1 MRNKKL
7 MICAALM
14 LVCVCGN
21 SQITKAQICTRSA
34 ITVSQNTI
42 NTSASLNA
50 TMSAIS
56 LPEMFDTD
64 CLSKTTE
71 NVLEDTD
78 SGILIHV
85 LSKMYVK
92 SDVRIRSQKGKDNKI
107 VDVLKFGKSITVL
120 NYDPKKSWQEVE
132 YKGKI
137 RYICTDYLTKHKPKL
152 AKITNIKLHGL
163 STEQKQRA
171 YTMAEICIKE
181 WKKYGVLPS
190 VCIAQAMKEST
201 LGKHCYGN
209 NLWGIL
215 TRKGTLVCYS
225 SLESGVYGYLRV
237 INNGC
242 YGSAPFTKDASSQI
256 SKILAGG
263 YCVPVGN
270 YYSNVMWIIN
280 KYGLERFD
288 QMI

>member
-7 MICAALM
+7 MICATLM
-14 LVCVCGN
+14 LVCFCGN
-21 SQITKAQICTRSA
+21 SQITKAQLCTGSA
-34 ITVSQNTI
+34 ITTLQNTT
-42 NTSASLNA
+42 NAPVSLNT

-64 CLSKTTE
+64 CLSEATE

-85 LSKMYVK
+85 LSKMYAK
-92 SDVRIRSQKGKDNKI
+92 SDVRIRSKKSTDSHI
-107 VDVLKFGKSITVL
+107 VDVLKFGKPITVL
-120 NYDPKKSWQEVE
+120 NYDPQKSWQEVE
-132 YKGKI
+132 YKGKT
-137 RYICTDYLTKHKPKL
+137 RYICTDYLTKHKPKT
-152 AKITNIKLHGL
+152 ANVANIKLSGL
-163 STEQKQRA
+163 STVQQQRA
-171 YTMAEICIKE
+171 YTIARVCIKE
-181 WKKYGVLPS
+181 WKNYGVLPS
-190 VCIAQAMKEST
+190 VAIAQAMQEST
-201 LGKHCYGN
+201 LGKYCRGN
-209 NLWGIL
+209 NLWGICS
-215 TRKGTLVCYS
+215 GAVHYS

-242 YGSAPFTKDASSQI
+242 YGSAPFAKDASSQI

-270 YYSNVMWIIN
+270 YYNDVMNIIN

-288 QMI
+288 KLI

>member
-14 LVCVCGN
+14 LVCFCGN
-21 SQITKAQICTRSA
+21 SQITKAQICTGSA
-34 ITVSQNTI
+34 ITVSQNTMDA
-42 NTSASLNA
+42 SASLNS

-64 CLSKTTE
+64 CLSEATE

-85 LSKMYVK
+85 LSKMYAK
-92 SDVRIRSQKGKDNKI
+92 SDVRIRSQKSTDSKI

-120 NYDPKKSWQEVE
+120 NYDPQKSWQEIE

-137 RYICTDYLTKHKPKL
+137 RYICTDYLTKHKPKTIN
-152 AKITNIKLHGL
+152 ITNIKLHGL
-163 STEQKQRA
+163 STDQQKRA
-171 YTMAEICIKE
+171 YTIAKVCIKE
-181 WKKYGVLPS
+181 WKNYGVLPS
-190 VCIAQAMKEST
+190 VAIAQAMQEST
-201 LGKHCYGN
+201 LGKHCSGN
-209 NLWGIL
+209 NLWGICS
-215 TRKGTLVCYS
+215 GVVNYD

-263 YCVPVGN
+263 YCVPVGD
-270 YYSNVMWIIN
+270 YYNNVMWIIN

-288 QMI
+288 KMI

>member
-14 LVCVCGN
+14 LVCFCGN
-21 SQITKAQICTRSA
+21 SQITKAQICTGSA
-34 ITVSQNTI
+34 ITVSQNTMDA
-42 NTSASLNA
+42 SDSLNS

-64 CLSKTTE
+64 CLYEATA

-85 LSKMYVK
+85 LSKMYAK
-92 SDVRIRSQKGKDNKI
+92 SDVRIRSQKSTDSKI

-120 NYDPKKSWQEVE
+120 NYDPQKSWQEIE

-137 RYICTDYLTKHKPKL
+137 RYICTDYLTKHKPKTIN
-152 AKITNIKLHGL
+152 ITNIKLHGL
-163 STEQKQRA
+163 STDQQQRA
-171 YTMAEICIKE
+171 YTIAKVCIKE
-181 WKKYGVLPS
+181 WKNYGVLPS
-190 VCIAQAMKEST
+190 VAIAQAMQEST
-201 LGKHCYGN
+201 LGKRCYGN

-215 TRKGTLVCYS
+215 TKKRTLVCYS
-225 SLESGVYGYLRV
+225 SFENGIYGYLHT
-237 INNGC
+237 INNGH
-242 YGSAPFTKDASSQI
+242 YGSAPFTKNASSQI

-263 YCVPVGN
+263 YCSPIN
-270 YYSNVMWIIN
+270 KYYNDVMWIIN
-280 KYGLERFD
+280 KYDLERFD

>member
-1 MRNKKL
+1 
-7 MICAALM
+7 M
-14 LVCVCGN
+14 LICVCSN
-21 SQITKAQICTRSA
+21 SQITKAQICTGSA
-34 ITVSQNTI
+34 ITVSQNTTNAPI
-42 NTSASLNA
+42 SLSV

-64 CLSKTTE
+64 CLSEANE

-85 LSKMYVK
+85 LSNMYAK
-92 SDVRIRSQKGKDNKI
+92 SDVRIRSQKSTDSKI
-107 VDVLKFGKSITVL
+107 VDVLKFGKPITVL
-120 NYDPKKSWQEVE
+120 NYDPQKSWQEVE

-137 RYICTDYLTKHKPKL
+137 RYICTDYLTKHKPKF
-152 AKITNIKLHGL
+152 ANITNIKLHGL
-163 STEQKQRA
+163 STVQQQRA
-171 YTMAEICIKE
+171 YTIAKVCIKE
-181 WKKYGVLPS
+181 WKNYGVLPS
-190 VCIAQAMKEST
+190 VAIAQAMQEST
-201 LGKHCYGN
+201 LGEYCYGN

-242 YGSAPFTKDASSQI
+242 YGSAPFTRNPSIQI

-263 YCVPVGN
+263 YCVPVGDYHN
-270 YYSNVMWIIN
+270 NVMWIIN

-288 QMI
+288 SLI

>member
-7 MICAALM
+7 MICAALT
-14 LVCVCGN
+14 LVCVCSN
-21 SQITKAQICTRSA
+21 TQITKAQLCMGSA
-34 ITVSQNTI
+34 ITTLQNTT
-42 NTSASLNA
+42 NTPASLST
-50 TMSAIS
+50 TMSAIY
-56 LPEMFDTD
+56 LPEMFNTD
-64 CLSKTTE
+64 CLSKATE

-92 SDVRIRSQKGKDNKI
+92 SDVRIRSKKSKDNKI

-120 NYDPKKSWQEVE
+120 NYDPKKLWQEVE

-137 RYICTDYLTKHKPKL
+137 RYICTDYLIKHKPKF
-152 AKITNIKLHGL
+152 ANITNIKLHGL
-163 STEQKQRA
+163 STDQQQRA
-171 YTMAEICIKE
+171 YTIARICIKE
-181 WKKYGVLPS
+181 WKTYGVLPS
-190 VCIAQAMKEST
+190 VAIAQAMKEST

-263 YCVPVGN
+263 YCVPVGDYHN
-270 YYSNVMWIIN
+270 NVMWIIN
-280 KYGLERFD
+280 KYGLEQFD
-288 QMI
+288 SLI